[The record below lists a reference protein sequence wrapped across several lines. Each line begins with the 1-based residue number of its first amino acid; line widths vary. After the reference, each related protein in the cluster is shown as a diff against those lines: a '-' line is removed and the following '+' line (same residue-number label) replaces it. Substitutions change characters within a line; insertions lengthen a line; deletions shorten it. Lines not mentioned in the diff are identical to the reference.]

1 MKKFSLFFLIPILLS
16 SCSTNKVRISSFIYA
31 DDDIFIEEM
40 SKNLLSS
47 FHYGDIDYHS
57 YNATRSQ
64 LNQNNQIIKEIEDN
78 NPDILLVNLV
88 DRLASK
94 SIVEKAKKHDVPI
107 IFFNREPL
115 SEDIAG
121 ENNIFYVGTDGSYEG
136 KAQAQIFDSLVKSN
150 ANSYLASKYDKN
162 KDGVIQLALVKGE
175 QGHQD
180 SEQRSNNCLL
190 GLKELNYDYEI
201 LQSTFCDWT
210 SETSFTEFE
219 KIYLNNLDENGTS
232 KIELVLSNND
242 AMALG
247 VIDYL
252 KTLPI
257 YNKDIAIEDQFFP
270 IIGVDA
276 TNVAL
281 KSIKNNELS
290 GTVQNDY
297 KAQVELI
304 YKLAC
309 KILNI
314 HYDSSLEDISL
325 NKKIY
330 YTKGTIIT
338 KDYLTK

>member
-1 MKKFSLFFLIPILLS
+1 M
-16 SCSTNKVRISSFIYA
+16 
-31 DDDIFIEEM
+31 E
-40 SKNLLSS
+40 
-47 FHYGDIDYHS
+47 
-57 YNATRSQ
+57 
-64 LNQNNQIIKEIEDN
+64 
-78 NPDILLVNLV
+78 
-88 DRLASK
+88 
-94 SIVEKAKKHDVPI
+94 
-107 IFFNREPL
+107 
-115 SEDIAG
+115 
-121 ENNIFYVGTDGSYEG
+121 
-136 KAQAQIFDSLVKSN
+136 
-150 ANSYLASKYDKN
+150 
-162 KDGVIQLALVKGE
+162 
-175 QGHQD
+175 
-180 SEQRSNNCLL
+180 
-190 GLKELNYDYEI
+190 
-201 LQSTFCDWT
+201 STFCDWT

-297 KAQVELI
+297 KVQVELI